1 MLNILFKIVRN
12 TWLSY
17 FYTLYMTNT
26 EEKCVCWGA
35 FQWWEEKLHYMK
47 TFALQVL
54 ICFTHFFPLTRFY
67 FFSIYRYSLTYNV
80 LSYDFSSLQWSER
93 KLYFEFWILIFFRA
107 SETQYNT
114 LSWCF
119 HQCEN
124 ESQLPD
130 RQAITCKQ
138 LI

>member
-17 FYTLYMTNT
+17 FYTLYMTNI
-26 EEKCVCWGA
+26 EEKCVCWSA
-35 FQWWEEKLHYMK
+35 FQWWGGKLHYMK
-47 TFALQVL
+47 AFALQVL
-54 ICFTHFFPLTRFY
+54 ICFIHFFPLTRFY

-119 HQCEN
+119 PQCEN
-124 ESQLPD
+124 ESQLPA
-130 RQAITCKQ
+130 RQAITW
-138 LI
+138 